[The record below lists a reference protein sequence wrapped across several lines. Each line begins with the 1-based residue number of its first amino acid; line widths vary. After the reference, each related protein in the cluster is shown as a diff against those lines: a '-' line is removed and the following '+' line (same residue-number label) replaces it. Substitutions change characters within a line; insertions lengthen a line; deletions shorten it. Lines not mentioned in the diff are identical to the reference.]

1 MPERRVAKKDEF
13 PLALRL
19 YRLRKENLLPE
30 RGKNLDQASSFLI
43 NGEYEQAKALLEKSA
58 EKKRAD

>member
-1 MPERRVAKKDEF
+1 
-13 PLALRL
+13 LALRL
-19 YRLRKENLLPE
+19 YRLRKENLPPE

-58 EKKRAD
+58 EKQRSD